1 MTSKD
6 MPYQPAAPVWTQL
19 RLSGESDDLV
29 LPQEVPTGTAVE
41 GGSLG
46 NEIETTLEMW
56 LQWNEAYQDL
66 TQRMYEDRT
75 DFHQLEMLADQLD
88 EMRLKAVE
96 KTRKLLT
103 TLRKT
108 T

>member
-6 MPYQPAAPVWTQL
+6 TPYQPAPPIWTQL
-19 RLSGESDDLV
+19 SLPGESDDLV
-29 LPQEVPTGTAVE
+29 LPQRVPTGTAGE

-46 NEIETTLEMW
+46 NEIETILEMW
-56 LQWNEAYQDL
+56 LQWNEAYQNL
-66 TQRMYEDRT
+66 TQRMYEERT

-96 KTRKLLT
+96 KTRRLLT